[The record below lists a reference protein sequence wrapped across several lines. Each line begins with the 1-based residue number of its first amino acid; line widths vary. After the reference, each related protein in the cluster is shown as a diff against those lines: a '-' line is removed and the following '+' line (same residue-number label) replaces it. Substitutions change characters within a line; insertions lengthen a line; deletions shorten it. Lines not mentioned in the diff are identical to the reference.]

1 MNILIERS
9 DVTWLVQSHKGFS
22 PFNYDICVDWAID
35 LLQKEVVTDNIQMLS
50 AFSKP
55 TDAWEIKPFV
65 SKVLKEFN
73 IEEFEGEK
81 AIQSQSYYYIQKIVN
96 GENDVLGCLE
106 KLARVCV
113 QSEYEKNVYPFYL
126 LYYSWGDL
134 EDFKMSF
141 HYQDVTFSNFNE
153 TVLKEAKIWLENFE
167 MLK

>member
-1 MNILIERS
+1 MNILIEKS

-73 IEEFEGEK
+73 LEEFEGEK
-81 AIQSQSYYYIQKIVN
+81 AVQSRSYYYIRKIVN
-96 GENDVLGCLE
+96 GESDVL
-106 KLARVCV
+106 
-113 QSEYEKNVYPFYL
+113 SSSKN
-126 LYYSWGDL
+126 
-134 EDFKMSF
+134 
-141 HYQDVTFSNFNE
+141 
-153 TVLKEAKIWLENFE
+153 
-167 MLK
+167 